1 MAISPVSSVSFNNYN
16 NVTFAGR
23 KNKEHHTGASNPVSH
38 KLAVPTAA
46 LMLAMMPSNA
56 VSAPEWENE
65 NRIEYIQERDIDNLD
80 DAATY
85 RIEPQENKRKV
96 LQKTTILEA
105 SPKYGNC
112 IMELVT
118 DDGGK
123 TGNLILTFEENTKY
137 NGFINDNGER
147 KKIPL
152 MRTTLHSVEV
162 DTLKTINNRL
172 RSYDPDSEFPVR
184 YVSGKAKIVN
194 IVRRDDGTNI
204 VEKMNSHDYPN
215 RKYEITKEFYNDL
228 KKFLGDLVPY
238 TTENKY

>member
-1 MAISPVSSVSFNNYN
+1 MSIRPISSVSLNNYSS
-16 NVTFAGR
+16 VTFAGR
-23 KNKEHHTGASNPVSH
+23 KSKEHHNNASNPVSH

-56 VSAPEWENE
+56 TTIPEWETE
-65 NRIEYIQERDIDNLD
+65 NRIEYSQARDIDNLA

-85 RIEPQENKRKV
+85 RMEPQENKRKV
-96 LQKTTILEA
+96 LQKATILEA

-123 TGNLILTFEENTKY
+123 TGDMILTFEENTKY
-137 NGFINDNGER
+137 NGFVNINGER

-152 MRTTLHSVEV
+152 IRTTLHSVEV
-162 DTLKTINNRL
+162 DTLKTIISRL
-172 RSYDPDSEFPVR
+172 RSYDPDSEYPVR
-184 YVSGKAKIVN
+184 YVAGKAKIVN

-215 RKYEITKEFYNDL
+215 RKYEITEDFYNDL
-228 KKFLGDLVPY
+228 KNFLGDLVPY

>member
-1 MAISPVSSVSFNNYN
+1 MSIRPISSVSFNNYN
-16 NVTFAGR
+16 SVTFSGR
-23 KNKEHHTGASNPVSH
+23 KNREHNNNASNSVTH
-38 KLAVPTAA
+38 KLAVSTAT

-56 VSAPEWENE
+56 TSVPEWENE
-65 NRIEYIQERDIDNLD
+65 NRVEYSQDLENFVDID
-80 DAATY
+80 TY
-85 RIEPQENKRKV
+85 RLEPQENKRKV
-96 LQKTTILEA
+96 LQRETILNA

-112 IMELVT
+112 IMEVVT

-123 TGNLILTFEENTKY
+123 TGDMILTFEENTKY
-137 NGFINDNGER
+137 NGFVNIDGER

-152 MRTTLHSVEV
+152 IRTTLHSVEV
-162 DTLKTINNRL
+162 DTLKTINSRL
-172 RSYDPDSEFPVR
+172 RSYDPDSEYPVR

-215 RKYEITKEFYNDL
+215 RKYEITEDFYNDL
-228 KKFLGDLVPY
+228 KNFLGDLVPY